1 MSVPNCIVGT
11 FGAVL
16 AKGRPQKDSRLGW
29 TNLVESGIVRP
40 RMFGIWPSHV
50 HHCWKVIMDVSPTY
64 LRFFL
69 ASCSFGIAIGV
80 MGCATN
86 NWSQPLFRNQ
96 QVQVD
101 SQFESET
108 TSGAAEGEKNAAII
122 PPKSFWKQGFGEMS
136 GTDPR
141 AREIERSLGF

>member
-1 MSVPNCIVGT
+1 
-11 FGAVL
+11 
-16 AKGRPQKDSRLGW
+16 
-29 TNLVESGIVRP
+29 
-40 RMFGIWPSHV
+40 
-50 HHCWKVIMDVSPTY
+50 MDVSPTS

-69 ASCSFGIAIGV
+69 ASCWFGIAIGV

-96 QVQVD
+96 QERVD
-101 SQFESET
+101 PQLGSDATGS
-108 TSGAAEGEKNAAII
+108 AAEGEDKAPII
-122 PPKSFWKQGFGEMS
+122 APKSFWRQGFGEMS